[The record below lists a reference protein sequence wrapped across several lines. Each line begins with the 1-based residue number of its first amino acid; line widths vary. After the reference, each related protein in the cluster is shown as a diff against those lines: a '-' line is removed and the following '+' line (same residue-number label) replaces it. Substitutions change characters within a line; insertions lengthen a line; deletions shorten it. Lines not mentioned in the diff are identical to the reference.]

1 MHNRPADI
9 SQGGIG
15 SPEKWTTVL
24 VETEQRKKIF
34 DAAAKEGYFKRKKL
48 PTEGLEKIKEL
59 ARLKFH
65 VQSTAA
71 FRLI

>member
-48 PTEGLEKIKEL
+48 PTED
-59 ARLKFH
+59 
-65 VQSTAA
+65 
-71 FRLI
+71 